1 MIWPLLVVLAASG
14 PQFDI
19 TDARG
24 KKPSGVTIEA
34 GAPDV
39 DGWMELKPGG
49 KAKVPYLLVWP
60 FDGRAKNPDGPGPM
74 SVIVMERADPKALLN
89 PKVTSALLAAQLLG
103 KPFDAGVDAAA
114 LKQAAATLEKSEDY
128 WAKGVGLLYNGKASD
143 AVEPLGKAL
152 RERERVLTRIP
163 SEIYPAAMLSGRAL
177 LEAGKFDEA
186 ALAFLKAVK
195 LRPSERAPR
204 EARAQALVKA
214 GKPEAAQAALDPALE
229 KH

>member
-1 MIWPLLVVLAASG
+1 
-14 PQFDI
+14 
-19 TDARG
+19 
-24 KKPSGVTIEA
+24 
-34 GAPDV
+34 
-39 DGWMELKPGG
+39 
-49 KAKVPYLLVWP
+49 
-60 FDGRAKNPDGPGPM
+60 
-74 SVIVMERADPKALLN
+74 
-89 PKVTSALLAAQLLG
+89 
-103 KPFDAGVDAAA
+103 VDAAA
-114 LKQAAATLEKSEDY
+114 LKQAAAALENSADY
-128 WAKGVGLLYNGKASD
+128 WVKGVGLLYNGKASD

-195 LRPSERAPR
+195 LRPTEQAAR